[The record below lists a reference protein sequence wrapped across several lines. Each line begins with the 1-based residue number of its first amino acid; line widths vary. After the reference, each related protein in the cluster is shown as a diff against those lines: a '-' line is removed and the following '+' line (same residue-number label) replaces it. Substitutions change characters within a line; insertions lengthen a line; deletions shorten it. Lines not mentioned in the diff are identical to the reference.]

1 MHARRVRQPGN
12 DARADRRPSRT
23 TASSGRRSRE
33 RAAVRADF
41 VAADD
46 VRRTVAAAAS
56 AIIPGLG
63 QLINGRGRLAKW
75 FAVPFLILI
84 AVAAIRVAT
93 SSPTRLFASII
104 SPTTMGILLV
114 LNVVVLGWRLASVL
128 HAFFDG
134 RYEPRS
140 GRAGAAGLALLLIL
154 VVVPHGIANAVGSS
168 AQAAFSTVFTSGTT
182 GPGSDVAATG
192 GGPGANDR
200 INFLVVGLDKTP
212 WRTETLTDSLMVVSV
227 DPVGKSVSLISLP
240 RDIIRVPLG
249 DGNTYGP
256 KINSLMSYADRH
268 PDQFPQG
275 GMRTLENAVGA
286 MLGIPIH
293 YYARIDLLG
302 FVKLVDTVGGVDVN
316 VKKGFNDPKY
326 DGLGV
331 NPKGV
336 LGWSVTAGPHH
347 FNGYEALAYARSRY
361 APGESDF
368 TRAARQQEILLALK
382 TKLLSDGSLLTRLP
396 ELMNDFAA
404 LIQTDVPA
412 DRLPDLAAI
421 ADELNPTSTY
431 RMVLAHPW
439 VKPGNDPV
447 LGSVQI
453 PDLALIRAAVASI
466 APPPGTVPVVM
477 AAPKPTAKPKTA
489 PAPSATAAP

>member
-1 MHARRVRQPGN
+1 MHARRVRQSGS

-33 RAAVRADF
+33 RAAVRSEF

-46 VRRTVAAAAS
+46 VRRTVAAGAS

-63 QLINGRGRLAKW
+63 QLINRRFRLAKW
-75 FAVPFLILI
+75 FALPSLILI
-84 AVAAIRVAT
+84 AFIAVRIAT

-104 SPTTMGILLV
+104 APTTMGILLV

-168 AQAAFSTVFTSGTT
+168 AQAAFSTVFTSGAA
-182 GPGSDVAATG
+182 GPGSGVAAAG

-200 INFLVVGLDKTP
+200 INILVTGVDSYPG
-212 WRTETLTDSLMVVSV
+212 RTETLTDSMMVVSI
-227 DPVGKSVSLISLP
+227 DPVGQTVSMISLP
-240 RDIIRVPLG
+240 RDIIKVPLG
-249 DGNTYGP
+249 NGNTFGP

-268 PDQFPQG
+268 PSQFPQG

-286 MLGIPIH
+286 LLGIPIH
-293 YYARIDLLG
+293 YYARIDFIG
-302 FVKLVDTVGGVDVN
+302 FVKLVDTVGGVDIN
-316 VKKGFNDPKY
+316 VTRAFNDPKY

-331 NPKGV
+331 NPPGK
-336 LGWSVTAGPHH
+336 LGWSVTKGPHH

-361 APGESDF
+361 AIGESDF
-368 TRAARQQEILLALK
+368 TRAARQQEILIALK
-382 TKLLSDGSLLTRLP
+382 SKLVSDGSLLTRLP

-404 LIQTDVPA
+404 LVKTDVPT

-421 ADELNPTSTY
+421 ADELNPASTY
-431 RMVLAHPW
+431 RMVLDHPW

-453 PDLALIRAAVASI
+453 PDLTLIRAAIASI
-466 APPPGTVPVVM
+466 APPPGTTPAVM
-477 AAPKPTAKPKTA
+477 AAPKPTTA
-489 PAPSATAAP
+489 PAKTTPTAAP